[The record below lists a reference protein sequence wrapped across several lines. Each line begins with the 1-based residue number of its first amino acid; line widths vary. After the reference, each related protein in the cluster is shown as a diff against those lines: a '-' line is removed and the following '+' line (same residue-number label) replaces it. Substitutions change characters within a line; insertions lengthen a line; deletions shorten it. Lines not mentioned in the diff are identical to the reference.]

1 MSEAV
6 QTRKVNVGGK
16 SFSSRNPMPIGI
28 IGLIMVGA
36 LLWCAFNA
44 ANLPI
49 IGGGTVYSAAFTE
62 DAGLVEGNEVRI
74 AGVKVGEV
82 TSTSLAGNKVIVK
95 FKIKNAWVGNQSLVS
110 IKLKTLL
117 GTKYLGIDSQ
127 GTAKQNPHQQIP
139 LARTASPFDVYPV
152 FTQLTETVQDINTA
166 KLAQA
171 LNAISTTFTDTP
183 STVKPLLSGLT
194 RLSTT
199 ISSRDAQLQ
208 TLLSA
213 ANSVTGVLADRD
225 AQLTKLFADGS
236 QLLDTLNQRRDEI
249 HALLVNTS
257 TLSTQLSGLVTD
269 NQATIGP
276 MLANLHSVL
285 QILQNNQDSLDRGLQ
300 LLAPFYRVFNNA
312 IGNGRWFDNYIQ
324 NLSLSGILGV
334 AGAK

>member
-1 MSEAV
+1 MSPFREQNKTVIGTVGLALIAV
-6 QTRKVNVGGK
+6 VLIG
-16 SFSSRNPMPIGI
+16 SFKTDS
-28 IGLIMVGA
+28 
-36 LLWCAFNA
+36 
-44 ANLPI
+44 LPI
-49 IGGGTVYSAAFTE
+49 IGGGSVYQADFSEA
-62 DAGLVEGNEVRI
+62 AGLQKMDEVRV
-74 AGVKVGEV
+74 AGVKVGKV
-82 TSTSLAGNKVIVK
+82 TGTTLEGDHVKVK

-110 IKLKTLL
+110 IRLKTLL

-127 GTAKQNPHQQIP
+127 GTGKQNPHHQIP
-139 LARTASPFDVYPV
+139 LSRTQSPFDVYPV
-152 FTQLTETVQDINTA
+152 FTQLTQTVEKTDTA

-171 LNAISTTFTDTP
+171 LSAISTTFTDTP

-199 ISSRDAQLQ
+199 ISSRDQELQ

-225 AQLTKLFADGS
+225 QVLQKLLGDGS
-236 QLLDTLNQRRDEI
+236 ELLATLNDRRTEI
-249 HALLVNTS
+249 HSLLVNTS
-257 TLSTQLSGLVTD
+257 LLSTQLTGLVKD

-276 MLANLHSVL
+276 MLSNLHSVL